1 MKRGALEGL
10 ICVLLLLFTCPLLAS
25 PLLAPG
31 DRLAI
36 VQPGEPAFDQ
46 PFQVNKQGE
55 IALPEVGNVAVGG
68 KTLGQADE
76 LIRTALKPVY
86 NNLSQL
92 TVTLLE
98 KRLLISVMGY
108 VKKPGSYDL
117 APDGNVQMALD
128 AAGGLVPG
136 AQLNNMQVRR
146 GSTVSS
152 FDYKRYLD
160 TGDASVLPPLQSL
173 DVVFV
178 PASPLIGNV
187 QIDFDAATLAAG
199 GDGDTGKA
207 IKVFGEVNSP
217 GRLQFQERQLYRG
230 SADAGRWGDPLCRGG
245 ADPGDQW

>member
-1 MKRGALEGL
+1 
-10 ICVLLLLFTCPLLAS
+10 
-25 PLLAPG
+25 
-31 DRLAI
+31 
-36 VQPGEPAFDQ
+36 
-46 PFQVNKQGE
+46 
-55 IALPEVGNVAVGG
+55 
-68 KTLGQADE
+68 
-76 LIRTALKPVY
+76 
-86 NNLSQL
+86 
-92 TVTLLE
+92 
-98 KRLLISVMGY
+98 
-108 VKKPGSYDL
+108 
-117 APDGNVQMALD
+117 MALD

-217 GRLQFQERQLYRG
+217 GAFSFKSGNSIVDLLMRAGGVTRFAGVERIRVING
-230 SADAGRWGDPLCRGG
+230 DAPNCSISKPISTPATTSCCPIWRRAPPSSCPRMKSR
-245 ADPGDQW
+245 